1 MYEDAHLEMQYEDR
15 YVADEFIAPR
25 GSFLRTD
32 NEVYQARSSFDPYEG
47 DGWYDDDEWFDH
59 DVFDELYD

>member
-25 GSFLRTD
+25 GSFLRTS
-32 NEVYQARSSFDPYEG
+32 NG
-47 DGWYDDDEWFDH
+47 DGWYDGYDDEWFDH